1 MIGSASC
8 SPAGP
13 GLSAY
18 TLIVETKTQRASRV
32 AATALRTC
40 ATSLVAARALA
51 RPGSRRMALIGNG
64 AQAEFQALA
73 SYRPAHKV
81 RFVTAAAP
89 ALAVGLVIGD
99 TAAAVHLW
107 T

>member
-40 ATSLVAARALA
+40 EGWRATSTTASQPPSATASGTSSVRSHGRWVA
-51 RPGSRRMALIGNG
+51 PSGTG
-64 AQAEFQALA
+64 
-73 SYRPAHKV
+73 P
-81 RFVTAAAP
+81 
-89 ALAVGLVIGD
+89 D
-99 TAAAVHLW
+99 
-107 T
+107 